1 MKKKD
6 PDPYTSPLLDLRR
19 ITRRETPLRIAFLHQ
34 PKRGGG
40 AGPLATLVRERQAL
54 ALDLLL
60 YAHTVAPLAEGHPIR
75 ATSAQWMRAIGIKE
89 SAGNRSTVS
98 RSWDWLERQ
107 ELVRRHRQGRE
118 RGIEIRREDGSGR
131 TWQGAYVEG
140 EPYFGLPLAY
150 WRGGYAR
157 QLSLPAKAVLLIGYS
172 LQSRKEKF
180 FELPL
185 VRASDWYGLSVSTLR
200 RGLGELHERR
210 LLRRWAQERDTSKS
224 PLGHT
229 YDQRYAL
236 NELDEPWLAK
246 KPFPGEG
253 EDIPF

>member
-6 PDPYTSPLLDLRR
+6 PTLYTSPLLDIRR
-19 ITRRETPLRIAFLHQ
+19 ITRRATPLRIAFLHQ
-34 PKRGGG
+34 PQRGGG
-40 AGPLATLVRERQAL
+40 AGPLATLVRERQGL
-54 ALDLLL
+54 AFDLLL

-75 ATSAQWMRAIGIKE
+75 ATSAQWMRAIGTKG
-89 SAGNRSTVS
+89 SAGNLATVS
-98 RSWDWLERQ
+98 RSWGWLERQ
-107 ELVRRHRQGRE
+107 GLVRRHREGRE
-118 RGIEIRREDGSGR
+118 RGIEILREDGSGR
-131 TWQGAYVEG
+131 TWQGAYVED

-157 QLSLPAKAVLLIGYS
+157 QLALPAKAVLLIGFS
-172 LQSRKEKF
+172 LQSREEKF

-185 VRASDWYGLSVSTLR
+185 QRASDWYGLSVSTLR
-200 RGLGELHERR
+200 RGLGELRERR

-224 PLGHT
+224 PLGRT

-236 NELDEPWLAK
+236 NELREPWPLK
-246 KPFPGEG
+246 EPVSGEG

>member
-6 PDPYTSPLLDLRR
+6 SALYTSPLLDLRR
-19 ITRRETPLRIAFLHQ
+19 ITRRETPMRIAFLHQ
-34 PKRGGG
+34 PQRGGG

-54 ALDLLL
+54 AFDLLL

-75 ATSAQWMRAIGIKE
+75 ATSGQWMRAIGIKE
-89 SAGNRSTVS
+89 SAGNRATVS
-98 RSWDWLERQ
+98 RSWGWLERQ
-107 ELVRRHRQGRE
+107 RLVRRHREGRE
-118 RGIEIRREDGSGR
+118 RGIEVLREDGSGR
-131 TWQGAYVEG
+131 PWQGAYVED

-157 QLSLPAKAVLLIGYS
+157 QLALPAKAMLLVGLS
-172 LQSRKEKF
+172 LQSQEEEF

-185 VRASDWYGLSVSTLR
+185 ERASDWYGLSVSTLR
-200 RGLGELHERR
+200 RGLGELRERR
-210 LLRRWAQERDTSKS
+210 LLRRWVQERDTLKS

-236 NELDEPWLAK
+236 NELREPWPLK
-246 KPFPGEG
+246 DPLPGEG

>member
-6 PDPYTSPLLDLRR
+6 PTLYPSPLLDLRR
-19 ITRRETPLRIAFLHQ
+19 ITRRKTPLRIAFLHQ
-34 PKRGGG
+34 PKSGGG
-40 AGPLATLVRERQAL
+40 AGPLAALVRERQAI
-54 ALDLLL
+54 AFDLLL

-107 ELVRRHRQGRE
+107 KLIRRHREGRE
-118 RGIEIRREDGSGR
+118 RGIEILREDGSGG
-131 TWQGAYVEG
+131 TWQGAYVEN

-150 WRGGYAR
+150 WHGGYAR
-157 QLSLPAKAVLLIGYS
+157 QLGFPAKAVLLIGLS
-172 LQSRKEKF
+172 LQSRKEEF

-185 VRASDWYGLSVSTLR
+185 ERSSDWYGLSVSTLR
-200 RGLGELHERR
+200 RGLGELRERR
-210 LLRRWAQERDTSKS
+210 LLRRWVQERDTSKS

-236 NELDEPWLAK
+236 NELDEPWPLK
-246 KPFPGEG
+246 EPDSGEG

>member
-1 MKKKD
+1 MKNKD
-6 PDPYTSPLLDLRR
+6 PALYTSPLLDLSR

-34 PKRGGG
+34 PQRGGG
-40 AGPLATLVRERQAL
+40 AGPLAALVRERQAP
-54 ALDLLL
+54 AFDLLL

-75 ATSAQWMRAIGIKE
+75 ATSAQWMDAIGIKE
-89 SAGNRSTVS
+89 SAGNRATVS
-98 RSWDWLERQ
+98 RSWGWLERQ
-107 ELVRRHRQGRE
+107 RLVRRHREGRE
-118 RGIEIRREDGSGR
+118 RGIEILREDGSGR
-131 TWQGAYVEG
+131 PWQGAYVED

-157 QLSLPAKAVLLIGYS
+157 QLALPAKAVLLIALS
-172 LQSRKEKF
+172 LQSRKEEF

-185 VRASDWYGLSVSTLR
+185 ERASDWYGLSVSTLR
-200 RGLGELHERR
+200 RGLGELRERR
-210 LLRRWAQERDTSKS
+210 LLRRWAQERDTPKS

-236 NELDEPWLAK
+236 NELDEPWPLSESV
-246 KPFPGEG
+246 PGEG

>member
-6 PDPYTSPLLDLRR
+6 PTLYISPLLNLGQ

-34 PKRGGG
+34 PQRGGG

-54 ALDLLL
+54 AFDLLL

-75 ATSAQWMRAIGIKE
+75 ATSAQWMHAIGIKE
-89 SAGNRSTVS
+89 SVGNRATVS
-98 RSWDWLERQ
+98 RSWGWLERQ
-107 ELVRRHRQGRE
+107 GLVRRHREGRV
-118 RGIEIRREDGSGR
+118 RGIEILREDGSGR
-131 TWQGAYVEG
+131 TWQAAYVED

-157 QLSLPAKAVLLIGYS
+157 QLALPAKAVLLIGFS
-172 LQSRKEKF
+172 LQSREEEF

-185 VRASDWYGLSVSTLR
+185 ERASDWYGLSISTLR
-200 RGLGELHERR
+200 RGLGELRERR
-210 LLRRWAQERDTSKS
+210 LLRRWAQERDTRKS

-236 NELDEPWLAK
+236 NKLREPWPPK
-246 KPFPGEG
+246 EPVPEEGEG
-253 EDIPF
+253 IPF